1 MMYGSERTTTTLDDQ
16 GSTLTVI
23 NKIREGHT
31 VKTFKQYNVRVKVR
45 DSKEEMAEYL
55 KHAESIRGLRTSGQ
69 LVIKDNDDN
78 TLVPSF
84 RIEYPKTDMD
94 GSYFIIKSWS
104 QVSEL

>member
-1 MMYGSERTTTTLDDQ
+1 MLYGTERTTTTLDDQ

-23 NKIREGHT
+23 NKIREGRT

-84 RIEYPKTDMD
+84 RIEYPKSDID

>member
-1 MMYGSERTTTTLDDQ
+1 MLYGTERTTTTLDDQ

-23 NKIREGHT
+23 NKIREGRT